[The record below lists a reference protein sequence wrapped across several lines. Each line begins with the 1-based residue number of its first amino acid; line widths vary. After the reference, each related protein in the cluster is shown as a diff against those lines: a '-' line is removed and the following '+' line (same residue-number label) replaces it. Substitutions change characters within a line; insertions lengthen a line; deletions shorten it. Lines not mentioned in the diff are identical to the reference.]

1 KKNLEVYDE
10 LYTDVRNKLV
20 HDGKDFYELNV
31 NANESS
37 EQIFKYIKIIII
49 LIESNGFS
57 TLQELRDY
65 AVHLLQQEGYR
76 TASVEIID
84 KVSLLRGK
92 NPNYPSW

>member
-1 KKNLEVYDE
+1 MMVKIFTNL
-10 LYTDVRNKLV
+10 TSTR
-20 HDGKDFYELNV
+20 
-31 NANESS
+31 NESS

-65 AVHLLQQEGYR
+65 AVHLLQQEDYR

-92 NPNYPSW
+92 KPNYPSW